1 MSCDQRAPFLPSYS
15 RMLDCQCVKAC
26 QAQELYQGWLGS
38 SWPWEHSNA
47 ALFSLGHSRG
57 ADNLRTIN
65 TAIVAVV
72 TAVGQ
77 VCGL

>member
-1 MSCDQRAPFLPSYS
+1 MELVRVSCDQRAPFLPSYS

-47 ALFSLGHSRG
+47 AFSPWG
-57 ADNLRTIN
+57 
-65 TAIVAVV
+65 TAEEQI
-72 TAVGQ
+72 T
-77 VCGL
+77 CGPLIRLLWL